1 MSYQASFVLS
11 PEKYINNL
19 EESANKDL
27 FDPRQFTFD
36 SNVKYLADLVQKAK
50 GYAMNN
56 DYDNAYIGFR
66 RFQIILSCLEKHQLY
81 DPEDSRIQ
89 TLNMVFVLFSLLPL
103 EM

>member
-1 MSYQASFVLS
+1 MSYQASCVLS

-19 EESANKDL
+19 EDSANKDL

-36 SNVKYLADLVQKAK
+36 SNVKYLADLVQTAK
-50 GYAMNN
+50 EYALNN
-56 DYDNAYIGFR
+56 DHDNAYIGFR

-89 TLNMVFVLFSLLPL
+89 MLNTVLLPFSL
-103 EM
+103 